1 MRGRTLLSLL
11 ILAAPVVI
19 ILGISSAAHAGGV
32 CASGGTLLNA
42 HATCDWTAETIQQA
56 STAGDGHVYTVEI
69 NCAHIT
75 GSSCGSPATCGTGTD
90 AGHWYTVLRD
100 GENHGRVCL
109 SPDDAISLGAF
120 DPAVVL
126 REFRRIDWATPEL
139 TIQPPNGKTLVNL
152 ETIFSTTTATPQTRT
167 LTLLGQRVTIT
178 ATPAEYIW
186 HPGTGLPTWR
196 TTTPGQPWTT
206 GADETQLNHYVY
218 RDAGTTVTP
227 WLEIVYTGTYTVN
240 GGPEQAITETRTI
253 TGPTQTLQIV
263 EARPVLTG
271 S

>member
-1 MRGRTLLSLL
+1 MTRGLSAILL
-11 ILAAPVVI
+11 VI
-19 ILGISSAAHAGGV
+19 ATLGIVALTTTTASAGCDKEQVTLHS
-32 CASGGTLLNA
+32 ASQG
-42 HATCDWTAETIQQA
+42 CIKTAEDIRGAQG
-56 STAGDGHVYTVEI
+56 SGDGHVYTVEI

-75 GSSCGSPATCGTGTD
+75 GSTCGSPATCGTGTD

-120 DPAVVL
+120 DPTVVL

-240 GGPEQAITETRTI
+240 GGPEQTITETRTI